1 MVVEDCSGQVQQV
14 VTRARCPHLAAFDFA
29 APQPAHQIIQGTLTQ
44 LLDLD
49 MTEFVP

>member
-1 MVVEDCSGQVQQV
+1 MIGDVGVEPVEPVLG
-14 VTRARCPHLAAFDFA
+14 RP

-49 MTEFVP
+49 MTQLVP